1 MDRITIMDYFKI
13 ISSHISLPPPPIS
26 TDMKANV
33 EQICF
38 IEPEIYKVDV
48 KAGVRRMSKIEF
60 GKVKDATLGQCCQ
73 EDEKL
78 GRWKGRRPSGNLS
91 PIYFPF
97 PQILGCAVIL

>member
-1 MDRITIMDYFKI
+1 MNIL
-13 ISSHISLPPPPIS
+13 LPPVLIS
-26 TDMKANV
+26 TDMKAGV
-33 EQICF
+33 GKICF
-38 IEPEIYKVDV
+38 IEAEIYKVDV

-78 GRWKGRRPSGNLS
+78 GRWKSRRPSGNLS